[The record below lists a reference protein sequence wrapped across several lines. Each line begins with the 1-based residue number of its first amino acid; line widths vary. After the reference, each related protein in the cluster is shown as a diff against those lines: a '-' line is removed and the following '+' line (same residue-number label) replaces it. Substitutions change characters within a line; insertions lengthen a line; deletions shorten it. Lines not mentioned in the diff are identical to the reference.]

1 MVDTIRKEISK
12 VDGVRALHM
21 LRSRRSGGDA
31 LVDLHVQVDPCISV
45 SEGHQIG
52 DTVRRRL
59 MDRVDEVTDVTVHI
73 DPEDDEQESLSD
85 KLPLRRDLIGALQRQ
100 WADIEDVDAENITL
114 HYLRGKLSIDLE
126 LPLSVLETVPDTRE
140 LIDKIEQAAKEL
152 PEVDSVQV
160 SFRA

>member
-1 MVDTIRKEISK
+1 
-12 VDGVRALHM
+12 
-21 LRSRRSGGDA
+21 
-31 LVDLHVQVDPCISV
+31 
-45 SEGHQIG
+45 
-52 DTVRRRL
+52 
-59 MDRVDEVTDVTVHI
+59 
-73 DPEDDEQESLSD
+73 
-85 KLPLRRDLIGALQRQ
+85 
-100 WADIEDVDAENITL
+100 VDAENITL